1 MTREYGGGDPD
12 QLVRAVGGV
21 ERGVSLHLGHVAQA
35 ELARISDPLGVRHAI
50 EAVVGQGAADSPA
63 QLAVALLKEHRSR
76 VVGLNSAATK
86 PLARAR
92 ADRDALAH
100 AVTEAELQ
108 RVAVDELAAER
119 DSAHAAAA
127 AAARRVHALEHAAAR
142 PGSRAPPAD
151 RVRRRAGPAARA
163 AAEVA
168 EREAAYAGF
177 APSDE
182 IGPLRHRLRDLEAER
197 DRRSGERVL
206 DTQRL
211 GDVERERTA
220 LAARAGALAPNR
232 GATARAPEVEA
243 LASAAARGND
253 GRKRLLGLGALAGVA
268 AALAF
273 ALGQPILAVVA
284 AIAGVVLVTL
294 AARSRRPA
302 ATELERVLPLEP
314 GKEGGRQCIEID
326 EHRGGPLVVEL
337 PPGRYDVEVSYAG
350 LRADLAALDQI
361 EHERAQVSERV
372 RSELLRA
379 GFDDLDLEDGLHR
392 YDTAASGHALLVD
405 AAATRRQ
412 KTAELERLLG
422 EESLDEA
429 RRQLREI
436 ETTLNGHAALAEGA
450 TSRRSTPSG
459 LPPRPSAIVPP
470 SAPPRSRPGSPSGSR
485 PPPGLRSSASSSRRR
500 PSASPTSSTATPCSG
515 SPRPSSR
522 PPPTRRIATSRR
534 SWERRSPSR
543 SAG

>member
-1 MTREYGGGDPD
+1 MHIESVHLHGFGRLAGREFRFGPGLTVVHGPNEAGKSTLHAALSAALFGLVGGGRRKKDDTARIDRFRPWDGARYAATADVVAASGRRLRLEWDFDRGRVAVVDAAAGADMTREYGGGDPD
-12 QLVRAVGGV
+12 QLVRAVWGV
-21 ERGVSLHLGHVAQA
+21 ERGVYLHLGHVAQA
-35 ELARISDPLGVRHAI
+35 ELARISDPSGVRHAI

-92 ADRDALAH
+92 AERDALAH

-108 RVAVDELAAER
+108 RDAVDELAAER

-127 AAARRVHALEHAAAR
+127 AAARRVHALEHAAAHVQAR
-142 PGSRAPPAD
+142 EL
-151 RVRRRAGPAARA
+151 RRRIECADELDRAARA

-182 IGPLRHRLRDLEAER
+182 IRPLRHRLRDLEAER

-211 GDVERERTA
+211 GEVERERTA

-243 LASAAARGND
+243 LAAAAARGHD

-284 AIAGVVLVTL
+284 AIAGVVLLIL

-302 ATELERVLPLEP
+302 R
-314 GKEGGRQCIEID
+314 
-326 EHRGGPLVVEL
+326 HRA
-337 PPGRYDVEVSYAG
+337 R
-350 LRADLAALDQI
+350 
-361 EHERAQVSERV
+361 
-372 RSELLRA
+372 
-379 GFDDLDLEDGLHR
+379 
-392 YDTAASGHALLVD
+392 
-405 AAATRRQ
+405 TRPSR
-412 KTAELERLLG
+412 RRC
-422 EESLDEA
+422 A
-429 RRQLREI
+429 RRPAR
-436 ETTLNGHAALAEGA
+436 
-450 TSRRSTPSG
+450 G
-459 LPPRPSAIVPP
+459 LPRRHARPRASSTA
-470 SAPPRSRPGSPSGSR
+470 
-485 PPPGLRSSASSSRRR
+485 SSASSAASR
-500 PSASPTSSTATPCSG
+500 
-515 SPRPSSR
+515 
-522 PPPTRRIATSRR
+522 
-534 SWERRSPSR
+534 
-543 SAG
+543 